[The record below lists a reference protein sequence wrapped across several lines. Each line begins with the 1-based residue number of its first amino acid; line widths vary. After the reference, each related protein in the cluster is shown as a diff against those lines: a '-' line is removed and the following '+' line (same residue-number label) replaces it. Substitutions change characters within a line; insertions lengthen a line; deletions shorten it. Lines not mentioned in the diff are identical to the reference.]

1 MNLVWSNVSC
11 GKETQSALYLAL
23 LGKVVTKTTPV
34 CHQQSLVSVD
44 TINCNK
50 VQLTDIILFAAMKR
64 WNWNDVSQHTI
75 EIATW
80 LILPVAYACL
90 KD

>member
-1 MNLVWSNVSC
+1 MIDVISESFSGKIMNCIRRL
-11 GKETQSALYLAL
+11 
-23 LGKVVTKTTPV
+23 
-34 CHQQSLVSVD
+34 
-44 TINCNK
+44 TIEFD
-50 VQLTDIILFAAMKR
+50 LEFE
-64 WNWNDVSQHTI
+64 

>member
-1 MNLVWSNVSC
+1 MFCSELIVFFS
-11 GKETQSALYLAL
+11 
-23 LGKVVTKTTPV
+23 
-34 CHQQSLVSVD
+34 
-44 TINCNK
+44 TISIVEK
-50 VQLTDIILFAAMKR
+50 KYV
-64 WNWNDVSQHTI
+64 

>member
-1 MNLVWSNVSC
+1 MKHSDAFD
-11 GKETQSALYLAL
+11 T
-23 LGKVVTKTTPV
+23 
-34 CHQQSLVSVD
+34 LVSLAEWYSTLHNSETVKSD
-44 TINCNK
+44 W
-50 VQLTDIILFAAMKR
+50 VMEVL
-64 WNWNDVSQHTI
+64 

>member
-1 MNLVWSNVSC
+1 MHW
-11 GKETQSALYLAL
+11 GKPQAPLEDWKWIHPIVACVHYGAF
-23 LGKVVTKTTPV
+23 P
-34 CHQQSLVSVD
+34 
-44 TINCNK
+44 
-50 VQLTDIILFAAMKR
+50 
-64 WNWNDVSQHTI
+64 

>member
-1 MNLVWSNVSC
+1 LSERLRYNI
-11 GKETQSALYLAL
+11 
-23 LGKVVTKTTPV
+23 
-34 CHQQSLVSVD
+34 SL
-44 TINCNK
+44 
-50 VQLTDIILFAAMKR
+50 
-64 WNWNDVSQHTI
+64 I

>member
-1 MNLVWSNVSC
+1 MCEKTKSTPEC
-11 GKETQSALYLAL
+11 EEKRKRKECL
-23 LGKVVTKTTPV
+23 
-34 CHQQSLVSVD
+34 SLFSFVPS
-44 TINCNK
+44 
-50 VQLTDIILFAAMKR
+50 LFFLDLQKAVRFVLKPFL
-64 WNWNDVSQHTI
+64 

>member
-1 MNLVWSNVSC
+1 MMFQTYNRTIDYYFLTICPLNDER
-11 GKETQSALYLAL
+11 KR
-23 LGKVVTKTTPV
+23 
-34 CHQQSLVSVD
+34 D
-44 TINCNK
+44 TISLK
-50 VQLTDIILFAAMKR
+50 
-64 WNWNDVSQHTI
+64 